1 MNRQPAPAIMPTNIN
16 GRKKMRIAIVDD
28 SGTARMFIRRCLE
41 IAGFHEAEI
50 IEAEN
55 GRDALE
61 AIRLQPVDLLL
72 TDLTMPVM
80 DGLTLLKWLKSNP
93 RFVQLPVLVITSA
106 GNPARERELLKLG
119 AMALISKPVSPA
131 RLNEVLRDL
140 LPPVAGS
147 TDQPFAETPSH
158 D

>member
-1 MNRQPAPAIMPTNIN
+1 
-16 GRKKMRIAIVDD
+16 MRIAIVDD

-61 AIRLQPVDLLL
+61 AIRLHPVDLLL

-80 DGLTLLKWLKSNP
+80 DGLTLCSSGSSPTPDLSNY
-93 RFVQLPVLVITSA
+93 RCW
-106 GNPARERELLKLG
+106 
-119 AMALISKPVSPA
+119 
-131 RLNEVLRDL
+131 
-140 LPPVAGS
+140 
-147 TDQPFAETPSH
+147 
-158 D
+158 